1 MKSERVKVELAD
13 VDFGVI
19 LRAWR
24 FELHAKSFKYQKNHQ
39 PLRNEEVNK
48 MKMRRVEKLD
58 EWAELL
64 IDEKGRY
71 FVYVNLRPMKNMDFL
86 WGPFKTP
93 GEAENFYFED

>member
-39 PLRNEEVNK
+39 PLRNKEVNK
-48 MKMRRVEKLD
+48 VKM
-58 EWAELL
+58 
-64 IDEKGRY
+64 
-71 FVYVNLRPMKNMDFL
+71 NLRPMKNMDFL